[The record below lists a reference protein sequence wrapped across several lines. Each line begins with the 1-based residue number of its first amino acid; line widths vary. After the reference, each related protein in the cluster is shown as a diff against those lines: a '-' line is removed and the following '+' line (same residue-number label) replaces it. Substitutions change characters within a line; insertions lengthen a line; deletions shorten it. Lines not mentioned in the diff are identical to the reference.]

1 MSDDNDKTVPDA
13 DNDGTA
19 DTAEATTADT
29 SGRSAKPAKEKRPAW
44 VEYTVTIVVA
54 LAILG
59 LVNTFVGR
67 LYQIPSESMEPT
79 LVGCEGCTG
88 DRIAVDKVSYRF
100 SDPSQGDVVVFA
112 APEGWEDGWTS
123 GRSDN
128 AVIKAGQDLLSAV
141 GLLAPDEYTLVK
153 RIIATGGQTVQCLEG
168 DEGVMVDGEQVDDS
182 YILDPPA
189 YNVDPRSGSEAC
201 GGPYFGPVTV
211 PDDAVWV
218 MGDNRT
224 NSKDSRYHQ
233 DAADGGS
240 IPVDDIVGKAQ
251 FKVWPLSRIGGIS

>member
-1 MSDDNDKTVPDA
+1 MSDDNDDKTVTDTDA
-13 DNDGTA
+13 AVTDRS
-19 DTAEATTADT
+19 ATTA
-29 SGRSAKPAKEKRPAW
+29 KKKRPAW

-67 LYQIPSESMEPT
+67 LYQIPSESMDPT

-88 DRIAVDKVSYRF
+88 DRIVVDKVSYRF

-112 APEGWEDGWTS
+112 APEGWEDGWS
-123 GRSDN
+123 SSRSDN
-128 AVIKAGQDLLSAV
+128 AVIKAGQNALSAV

-153 RIIATGGQTVQCLEG
+153 RVVATGGQTVQCLEG
-168 DEGVMVDGEQVDDS
+168 VEGVMVDGQQVDDS
-182 YILDPPA
+182 YILNPPA

-233 DAADGGS
+233 DAADSGS
-240 IPVDDIVGKAQ
+240 VPVDDIVGKTR
-251 FKVWPLSRIGGIS
+251 FKVWPLSRIGGVS

>member
-13 DNDGTA
+13 DAAETA
-19 DTAEATTADT
+19 DTTRADT
-29 SGRSAKPAKEKRPAW
+29 SDKPVKKKRPAW

-88 DRIAVDKVSYRF
+88 DRIVVDKVSYRF

-128 AVIKAGQDLLSAV
+128 AVIKVGQNALSAV

-153 RIIATGGQTVQCLEG
+153 RVVATGGQTVQCLEG
-168 DEGVMVDGEQVDDS
+168 DEGVMVDGQQVDDS
-182 YILDPPA
+182 YILNPPA
-189 YNVDPRSGSEAC
+189 YNVDPRSGSEVC

-211 PDDAVWV
+211 PEDAVWV

-224 NSKDSRYHQ
+224 NSRDSRYHQ

-240 IPVDDIVGKAQ
+240 VPVDDIVGKAR
-251 FKVWPLSRIGGIS
+251 FKVWPLSRIGGVS